1 VDAPSYRIIQ
11 WATGSVGQIA
21 IRHIAEAD
29 GLAHARARLA
39 PFKVPKAFAL
49 VEALPKNASGTL
61 LKRDLREQ
69 FAHLAADI
77 DGGRATAAS
86 GASPTGGER

>member
-1 VDAPSYRIIQ
+1 
-11 WATGSVGQIA
+11 
-21 IRHIAEAD
+21 
-29 GLAHARARLA
+29 
-39 PFKVPKAFAL
+39 VPKALAL
-49 VEALPKNASGTL
+49 VEALPKNASGKL

-77 DGGRATAAS
+77 DGGRATAAG